1 MHSSHKPIML
11 ISCSNLLAMLGE
23 IISNYLKNGKK
34 SKKFW
39 IMDSFIY
46 IVLSLCSQHSSKSFP
61 NNLCSLPVPR
71 SHLASKYPRPP
82 RPRQAYHEE
91 KVLEH
96 WSAVGGLLKDHTCCF
111 VLAKAKTYRKS
122 PPSKCDYYINNIIV
136 SNPLGQ
142 EICTLD
148 QVDRYSY
155 LGLRIVIVLEAE
167 GFVTFEKMTNM
178 DFRGNIY
185 YTINNLSLYEC
196 HGWCQQ
202 EPECKAARFSFVVNP
217 ITPVQQTKCEM
228 QNETE
233 AARPNSGLP
242 RKTVNVYYFNKVHI
256 RSEKVCKKRLWAFE
270 RVPNMLL
277 PNRDNAVFFI
287 GSKDDCLTSCLNEQR
302 FICRSVEYNY
312 KTRQCQLSNSDRRTA
327 GISVGLQASS
337 GTDYFENA
345 CIKSNEQCS
354 GGIRGKLF
362 KTPLFGTS
370 VSSRVASSE
379 QCKTSCNRVEE
390 AFACRSFLFKP
401 NVRPLEANCYLYHV
415 DHHILPD
422 GADTFTTPAP
432 PPLLDDGGSIGQYF
446 EASCVDPGFEHTS
459 PTVQA
464 QEKTD
469 PSPHPH
475 TYPSTYPPTN
485 PTQPIIS
492 EGTSN
497 PTCDSSGVC
506 YDVVVSCENT
516 GITVNVKT
524 NQPFNGRIYALGRSE
539 TCNKGIQNGQQFNLR
554 MSLSG
559 QDCNTQSL
567 GGVYSNTVVGTTPQC
582 GHDQNR
588 QGVQFE
594 MHILIDPDSMYITS
608 APEAPMPRI
617 IILSANGREA
627 STVRIGDRLT
637 FRIEIPD
644 NTPYGIFA
652 RSCYAMAKDSRTS
665 FKIVDDMGCP
675 VDSGIFPRFLAVG
688 SGLQSSYE
696 AFRFTESYGVI
707 FQCNVKYC
715 IGTCEPAVC
724 NLGRENVEAWG
735 RKKRSTIEK
744 DVSDLEDMTL
754 SQEIL
759 VLDFGDEN
767 PGALTDRNF
776 NTTRVKLKRRIN
788 CGAGER
794 KHIQRSRNCEGV
806 RWSLPHQNIGVG
818 TKRDLCVTIG
828 RLHHNPH
835 VPILQERVTETFPL
849 IKVKFQEEI
858 MSEIPLNVDRKFVC
872 VEYPAV
878 VKNKEKMLTTLGGL
892 SNVTK
897 THNDPRQRLQLSF
910 HPDNPFCQSARG
922 DREKSCAFL
931 LRVRRKKVRNSP
943 DTSSKPDNEVSAEII
958 GIVPTTYKFKNVF
971 DFQYLPM
978 TSSGVS
984 RKSNLDNFFPNSIK
998 TDSTFFKSPA
1008 SLFIMPPIFSR
1019 LETPQNYQ
1027 FRRQPISRD
1036 ETGQENPLNV
1046 ISKYRKFRGSC
1057 FKSWKFEDDVPLN
1070 ADPHSVEVINKDVL
1084 KNDRENVIE
1093 KFEARPI
1100 WSRNALLAIL
1110 KIDRTKLKIILPA
1123 LAYYVIT
1130 GPWRGLWIKFGY
1142 DPKKH
1147 PEAKS
1152 WQTVDFRTRQRNES
1166 FAFPSGEKVLGADD
1180 EELGYK
1186 FKSGRVPPFRQ
1197 MLYQLCDI
1205 EIDEVQKSIEQDK
1218 PEEPDI
1224 CHSRTGW
1231 SSSGF
1236 LANCRNLMN
1245 KTIEQHMEQLSSADT
1260 KKDSESES
1268 DHTADTEENEDSDD
1282 GYENVMESEMLEFI

>member
-1 MHSSHKPIML
+1 MS
-11 ISCSNLLAMLGE
+11 
-23 IISNYLKNGKK
+23 
-34 SKKFW
+34 
-39 IMDSFIY
+39 
-46 IVLSLCSQHSSKSFP
+46 
-61 NNLCSLPVPR
+61 
-71 SHLASKYPRPP
+71 
-82 RPRQAYHEE
+82 
-91 KVLEH
+91 
-96 WSAVGGLLKDHTCCF
+96 
-111 VLAKAKTYRKS
+111 
-122 PPSKCDYYINNIIV
+122 
-136 SNPLGQ
+136 
-142 EICTLD
+142 LD

-370 VSSRVASSE
+370 SLQSIAHHVDLNYYADKTMKVASSE

-567 GGVYSNTVVGTTPQC
+567 GGVYSNTVV
-582 GHDQNR
+582 
-588 QGVQFE
+588 VQHHSVVMTKTDKVYNLRCTYDVKSKNISFG
-594 MHILIDPDSMYITS
+594 MMPVRDPDSMYITS

-776 NTTRVKLKRRIN
+776 NTTR
-788 CGAGER
+788 
-794 KHIQRSRNCEGV
+794 
-806 RWSLPHQNIGVG
+806 
-818 TKRDLCVTIG
+818 
-828 RLHHNPH
+828 
-835 VPILQERVTETFPL
+835 
-849 IKVKFQEEI
+849 EEI

-943 DTSSKPDNEVSAEII
+943 DTSTKPDNEVSAEII

-1036 ETGQENPLNV
+1036 ETGQENPLN
-1046 ISKYRKFRGSC
+1046 IAS
-1057 FKSWKFEDDVPLN
+1057 FEEVVLKVGN
-1070 ADPHSVEVINKDVL
+1070 LKTTFLSHADPHSVEVINKDVL

-1152 WQTVDFRTRQRNES
+1152 WQTVDFRTRQTYRGQTLSTSYKRISLEHTLPNAKTKSKPTYSVVIPSSENVGNES